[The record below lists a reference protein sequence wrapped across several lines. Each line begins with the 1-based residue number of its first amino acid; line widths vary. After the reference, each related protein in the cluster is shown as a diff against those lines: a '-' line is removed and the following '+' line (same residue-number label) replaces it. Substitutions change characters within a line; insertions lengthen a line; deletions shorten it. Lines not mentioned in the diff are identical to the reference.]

1 MIRET
6 AIGDAYGLGW
16 EFAVGPTAQTATND
30 LSGYRINPR
39 YPDYPPGRYTDD
51 TLRTLA
57 NAEVMLGDRAGWYD
71 PTAYIAAYQ
80 AIHARDPR
88 NGWSR
93 GFQRHLEAHRD
104 SSPLEFMLAL
114 RRRATN
120 GAVMGVAVLGH
131 LPDEGSV
138 RLATIAQCVSTHSG
152 VTVPAAQSVSLAAHY
167 LIHGKGPVAGLEA
180 YLEREV
186 DWTDKDETGRIL
198 TQGTA
203 ALPVPGMPA
212 WTIAAGA
219 IFILTDTG
227 FTGMADRLRFA
238 ISRGGDTD
246 SLAAVTMALCSC
258 SSEIPDDLP
267 ASLCDH
273 IEDEASRAMLEEVD
287 RRLLAFVGKSV
298 R

>member
-1 MIRET
+1 MIYET

-16 EFAVGPTAQTATND
+16 EFAQGDKAQTAAND
-30 LSGYRINPR
+30 LSGYHVNPR
-39 YPDYPPGRYTDD
+39 YPEYPAGRYTDD
-51 TLRTLA
+51 TLRSIA
-57 NAEVMLGDRAGWYD
+57 NAEVVLGDPARWFD
-71 PTAYIAAYQ
+71 PAAYVAAYQ
-80 AIHARDPR
+80 RIHAADPR
-88 NGWSR
+88 DGWSR
-93 GFQRHLEAHRD
+93 GFQAHLKAHRD
-104 SSPLEFMLAL
+104 STPLEFMLAL

-131 LPDEGSV
+131 LPDENSV
-138 RLATIAQCVSTHSG
+138 RLATAAQCVSTHSG
-152 VTVPAAQSVSLAAHY
+152 ATVPAAQAVALAAHY
-167 LIHGKGPVAGLEA
+167 LIHRKGPEADIEA

-186 DWTDKDETGRIL
+186 DWTDKDEIRRIL

-227 FTGMADRLRFA
+227 FTGLSDRLRFV

-246 SLAAVTMALCSC
+246 SLGAVAMALCS
-258 SSEIPDDLP
+258 SSQEIPNDLP
-267 ASLCDH
+267 AALTDRV
-273 IEDEASRAMLEEVD
+273 EDEEGRRMLREMD
-287 RRLLAFVGKSV
+287 ARLQAFAG

>member
-1 MIRET
+1 MIYET
-6 AIGDAYGLGW
+6 AVGDAYGLGW
-16 EFAVGPTAQTATND
+16 EFAQGETAQKGEND
-30 LSGYRINPR
+30 LSCYRTNPR
-39 YPDYPPGRYTDD
+39 YPDYPAGRYTDD

-57 NAEVMLGDRAGWYD
+57 NAEVVLGDPTGWYD

-93 GFQRHLEAHRD
+93 GFQRHLEAHRA
-104 SSPLEFMLAL
+104 STPLEFMLAL

-131 LPDEGSV
+131 LPDEDAV
-138 RLATIAQCVSTHSG
+138 RLATSAQCISTHSG
-152 VTVPAAQSVSLAAHY
+152 VTVPAAQTVSLAAHY
-167 LIHGKGPVAGLEA
+167 LIHGKGTVAGLEA

-186 DWTDKDETGRIL
+186 DWTDKDETRRIL

-203 ALPVPGMPA
+203 AVPAPGMPA

-219 IFILTDTG
+219 LFILTDTS

-246 SLAAVTMALCSC
+246 SLGAVTMALCSC
-258 SSEIPDDLP
+258 SPEIPGDLP
-267 ASLCDH
+267 SSLADH
-273 IEDEASRAMLEEVD
+273 IEDEAGRAMLEETD
-287 RRLLAFVGKSV
+287 RRLLAFIGKSV